1 MPGHRRALYHPAL
14 GFLLESDLMVDPDQ
28 VKLAAQAYIYGY
40 PLVYNLHEL
49 AKFPAGTSLIGV
61 PVPCNQFAPARDL
74 LGPEAKFVT
83 PNNDTLYVIAQ
94 CDLRD
99 GPLVLQVPDTG
110 DRYYVLQFVD
120 AWTNNFAYVGTRATG
135 NGSGTFLLTPA
146 DYSGPVPAGATAIEA
161 PTSLFVIVGRVACDG
176 PDDLPAVHAVQ
187 DGFSLAPLD
196 PGVATSALGGPVPA
210 DGVPDELLFWER
222 LRVALAA
229 FPPSPDTDGTYISD
243 AAIFGLTAAES
254 AFVDPDPALAEVL
267 VAATIQGADLID
279 QLSTTVITPVDGWT
293 SAIHAFDYNLDH
305 LGLGTIDAPEW
316 KIADRTTAYIT
327 RAVAARLGL
336 WGNHGYEADYDIL
349 WTDEHGDVL
358 HGVNRYELVLP
369 SAPQVGAFWSIT
381 MYDSP
386 DYYLVANPI
395 DRYALGDRSPGLV
408 TAPDGTITIYL
419 QSESPGGDKEPN
431 WLPAPAGVF
440 RPVLRCYLPGPE
452 ILSGSYK
459 LPAVKK
465 VG

>member
-1 MPGHRRALYHPAL
+1 MA
-14 GFLLESDLMVDPDQ
+14 DPDQ

-40 PLVYNLHEL
+40 PLVYNLNEL
-49 AKFPAGTSLIGV
+49 AKFPAGTSLLGV
-61 PVPCNQFAPARDL
+61 PAPGNQFASARAL

-83 PNNDTLYVIAQ
+83 PNNDTLYIIAA

-99 GPLVLQVPDTG
+99 GPLVLEVPDTG

-135 NGSGTFLLTPA
+135 NRPGTFVLAPTG
-146 DYSGPVPAGATAIEA
+146 YSGPVPDGAIAIEA
-161 PTSLFVIVGRVACDG
+161 PTSLFAIVGRVACEG
-176 PDDLPAVHAVQ
+176 PDDLSAVHAVQ

-196 PGVATSALGGPVPA
+196 PSTATSDLRGPVPVA
-210 DGVPDELLFWER
+210 GVPDELLFWEQ

-229 FPPSPDTDGTYISD
+229 FPPSPDTDGTYLSD
-243 AAIFGLTAAES
+243 AAAFGLLDADS
-254 AFVDPDPALAEVL
+254 PYVDADPALSQVL
-267 VAATIQGADLID
+267 VAAAEQGAAMIE
-279 QLSTTVITPVDGWT
+279 QLGTTVITPVDGWT

-305 LGLGTIDAPEW
+305 LGLGTIDSPEW

-358 HGVNRYELVLP
+358 TGAHRYELVLP
-369 SAPQVGAFWSIT
+369 SAPPVGAFWSIT

-386 DYYLVANPI
+386 DYHLVANPI
-395 DRYALGDRSPGLV
+395 DRYALGDRSHGLV
-408 TAPDGTITIYL
+408 TAPDGTITIHL
-419 QSESPGGDKEPN
+419 QVASPGADNEAN
-431 WLPAPAGVF
+431 WLPAPPGVF
-440 RPVLRCYLPGPE
+440 RPVLRCYLPEPE
-452 ILSGSYK
+452 ILSGAYR

-465 VG
+465 VS

>member
-1 MPGHRRALYHPAL
+1 
-14 GFLLESDLMVDPDQ
+14 V
-28 VKLAAQAYIYGY
+28 
-40 PLVYNLHEL
+40 
-49 AKFPAGTSLIGV
+49 
-61 PVPCNQFAPARDL
+61 FA
-74 LGPEAKFVT
+74 
-83 PNNDTLYVIAQ
+83 
-94 CDLRD
+94 
-99 GPLVLQVPDTG
+99 
-110 DRYYVLQFVD
+110 
-120 AWTNNFAYVGTRATG
+120 
-135 NGSGTFLLTPA
+135 
-146 DYSGPVPAGATAIEA
+146 
-161 PTSLFVIVGRVACDG
+161 IVGRVACDG
-176 PDDLPAVHAVQ
+176 PDDVPAVHEVQ

-196 PGVATSALGGPVPA
+196 PSPSTTAASATGPLGGPEPA
-210 DGVPDELLFWER
+210 AGVPDELLFWEH

-229 FPPSPDTDGTYISD
+229 FPPSAETDASYLAD
-243 AAIFGLTAAES
+243 AARFGLTDAES
-254 AFVDPDPALAEVL
+254 PFVDAVPARAEVL
-267 VAATIQGADLID
+267 VAAATDGAAMIE
-279 QLSTTVITPVDGWT
+279 QLGTTVITPVDGWT

-305 LGLGTIDAPEW
+305 LGLGTIDSPEW

-358 HGVNRYELVLP
+358 TGAHRYELVLP

-408 TAPDGTITIYL
+408 TAPDGSITIHL
-419 QSESPGGDKEPN
+419 QVDSPGADKEAN

-440 RPVLRCYLPGPE
+440 RPVLRCYLPGPD
-452 ILSGSYK
+452 ILSGAYK

-465 VG
+465 VI